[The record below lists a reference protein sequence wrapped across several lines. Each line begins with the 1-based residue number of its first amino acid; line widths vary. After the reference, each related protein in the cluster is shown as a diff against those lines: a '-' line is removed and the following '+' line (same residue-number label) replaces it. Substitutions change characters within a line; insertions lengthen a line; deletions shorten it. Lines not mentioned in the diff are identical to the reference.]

1 MQQQQEA
8 VRVQQLD
15 ASTTAKDIQDAVAG
29 FVFATARGSKD
40 SITKYRGVSSA
51 GWNAVQE
58 AGYTVASAATA
69 ITLVQTTEGSMVS
82 TRARAE

>member
-15 ASTTAKDIQDAVAG
+15 ASTIAKDIQDATAG

-40 SITKYRGVSSA
+40 SKTKYRGVSSA

-58 AGYTVASAATA
+58 AGYTVASVATS
-69 ITLVQTTEGSMVS
+69 ISLVQTAEGSVIS